1 MKYMLN
7 PIKLASPLLVES
19 TSERVPWFRDSFRSR
34 MPFRERFRML
44 HFNLSKPDRVVLHKR
59 IVSLAI
65 TPKEISLMSS
75 TDLADEETQQSI
87 KILEKESLEHS
98 ILQKTKVPLAKIT
111 HKGLQ
116 EIEDL
121 NGGARIDRELER
133 EQEEEQRRER
143 ERLARLRTAQKPQ
156 GSLPPESPVIPHTP
170 IWGPPPVPPHTVH
183 TTHDAEPSSMFSRS
197 PVNTLFPSSGPE
209 FTMHESE
216 LNLDEFINIDEDPL
230 PQETGAPARALSPV
244 VSTPTTPSTA
254 PLPTVTPA
262 SESTPPVP
270 TTGISPFA
278 ANVPT
283 AEAQSRT
290 TFDLNALWTAPKTDI
305 AAPSER
311 ASDKTSFVDR
321 DILGPEADD
330 QDFDMFLEKDQE
342 NGTGNAQ
349 DTPEAK
355 QAAFD
360 ALPQVWSGVVSSV
373 TLSYLTAEKHSHLT
387 ISTFRSICHSIRP
400 FRRRHAWLL
409 ARQAVARY
417 QPIRLCGGHSSPPNC

>member
-7 PIKLASPLLVES
+7 PTKLASPLLVES
-19 TSERVPWFRDSFRSR
+19 TSKRVPGFRDSFRSR
-34 MPFRERFRML
+34 MRLRERFRML

-143 ERLARLRTAQKPQ
+143 ERLARLRTTQTPQQKPQ

-170 IWGPPPVPPHTVH
+170 IWGPPPLPPHTVH
-183 TTHDAEPSSMFSRS
+183 TTHDAEPSPMFSRS
-197 PVNTLFPSSGPE
+197 PVNSLLPNSAPE
-209 FTMHESE
+209 FTMHEPE

-230 PQETGAPARALSPV
+230 PQETGAPARASSPM

-254 PLPTVTPA
+254 PPPTVTPT
-262 SESTPPVP
+262 SESTPLVP

-278 ANVPT
+278 ANVPK
-283 AEAQSRT
+283 AEAPSRT

-305 AAPSER
+305 TAPSDR
-311 ASDKTSFVDR
+311 AADKTSFVDR

-360 ALPQVWSGVVSSV
+360 ALPHVWSGVVSSV
-373 TLSYLTAEKHSHLT
+373 TLSEKHSRLT
-387 ISTFRSICHSIRP
+387 IAFRSICHSIRL
-400 FRRRHAWLL
+400 FRRRHVWLL
-409 ARQAVARY
+409 VRQAAARY